1 MVVLVHLR
9 QVIWQVGNG
18 YKKAKKQKSKKRK
31 EDLKIVVDYKYNT
44 FNDRES

>member
-18 YKKAKKQKSKKRK
+18 YKKAKKQKKKRR
-31 EDLKIVVDYKYNT
+31 LKNCG
-44 FNDRES
+44 

>member
-18 YKKAKKQKSKKRK
+18 YKKSKKAKKKRR
-31 EDLKIVVDYKYNT
+31 LKNCG
-44 FNDRES
+44 